1 MKKNREIVKLMNMC
15 RIYDKK
21 TNKVLVQERVKEW
34 GGVAFPGGKV
44 NLGES
49 IVHSVKREIKEETG
63 LEIVNLEICGIKDWY
78 DYDKEER
85 QLIFLFTTS
94 EFYGDLLPET
104 DEGKNYWIEEEKII
118 DLEIAED
125 FEKLLEVFNDKNKN
139 EMIYIEKNNKWY
151 VELY

>member
-1 MKKNREIVKLMNMC
+1 
-15 RIYDKK
+15 
-21 TNKVLVQERVKEW
+21 
-34 GGVAFPGGKV
+34 
-44 NLGES
+44 
-49 IVHSVKREIKEETG
+49 KREIKEETG

-94 EFYGDLLPET
+94 EFSGDLLPET

-139 EMIYIEKNNKWY
+139 EMIYIEKNNEWY